1 MTKILNIMVFA
12 FAITEARVI
21 LSRRQEP
28 MVQLYSPTGVHMSI
42 RQNGRVASTNQH
54 KSPLGVL
61 QLENQGHESGVNF
74 RVKGVVSGLY
84 LKIHRK
90 RVVATKDKKA
100 ATLFEENVEENMFN
114 TYNIVG
120 QKNCKIV
127 ITGRGAYRVKCLH
140 NVPQGVQLK
149 RMSFLPRK
157 AHLSN
162 HGTNW

>member
-61 QLENQGHESGVNF
+61 QLEQGHESGVNF

-90 RVVATKDKKA
+90 RIVATKDKNA
-100 ATLFEENVEENMFN
+100 AALFEENVEENMFN

-127 ITGRGAYRVKCLH
+127 ITGRGAYRVKCLR

-157 AHLSN
+157 AHLTN
-162 HGTNW
+162 YGTNW

>member
-1 MTKILNIMVFA
+1 MIRILNIMVLA

-21 LSRRQEP
+21 LSRRTEP

-42 RQNGRVASTNQH
+42 RQSGRVASTNQPR
-54 KSPLGVL
+54 SPLGVL
-61 QLENQGHESGVNF
+61 QLEQGHESGVNF

-90 RVVATKDKKA
+90 RVVATKDKNA
-100 ATLFEENVEENMFN
+100 ATLFEETVEENMFN

-127 ITGRGAYRVKCLH
+127 ITGRGAYRVKCLR
-140 NVPQGVQLK
+140 NLPQGVQLK

-157 AHLSN
+157 AHLTN
-162 HGTNW
+162 HGINW

>member
-1 MTKILNIMVFA
+1 MIRIINIMVLA
-12 FAITEARVI
+12 VAITEARVI
-21 LSRRQEP
+21 LSRRSEP

-42 RQNGRVASTNQH
+42 RQSGRVASTNQH

-61 QLENQGHESGVNF
+61 QLEQGQESGVNF

-90 RVVATKDKKA
+90 RVVATKDKNA
-100 ATLFEENVEENMFN
+100 ATLFEETVEENMFN
-114 TYNIVG
+114 TYNIQG

-127 ITGRGAYRVKCLH
+127 ITGRGSYRVKCLR
-140 NVPQGVQLK
+140 NLPRGVQLK

-157 AHLSN
+157 AHLTN

>member
-1 MTKILNIMVFA
+1 MVFA
-12 FAITEARVI
+12 VAITEARVI
-21 LSRRQEP
+21 LSRRSEP

-42 RQNGRVASTNQH
+42 RQSGRVASTSQH
-54 KSPLGVL
+54 RSPLGIL
-61 QLENQGHESGVNF
+61 KLEQGSGVNF

-90 RVVATKDKKA
+90 RVVATKDKNA
-100 ATLFEENVEENMFN
+100 ATLFEETVEENMFN
-114 TYNIVG
+114 TYNIQG

-127 ITGRGAYRVKCLH
+127 ITGRGSYRVKCLR
-140 NVPQGVQLK
+140 NLPRGISQVQLK

-157 AHLSN
+157 AHLTN